1 VNHFSK
7 LTLLSLS
14 LTLAACSALTD
25 NKVDYKSA
33 TKNGPSLDVPPD
45 LTQLSRDSRYAVSDG
60 VVSAS
65 SFQAGQV
72 SESVPTAATSLG
84 DVRIERAG
92 TQRWLVVD
100 RPADKLWEPVRD
112 FWQENGFLLTLD
124 QANLGIMETEW
135 AENRAKIPQ
144 DFIRNA
150 LSKVLDSLYS
160 TGERDK
166 FRTRLERNAS
176 GGTDIFISHRG
187 MMEVYSNTQKDS
199 TVWQPRAADPEL
211 EAEFLRRLMVKLGVT
226 QEQSR
231 ALMAAGANKSL
242 SRAVMING
250 QPVVQVDESFDRAWR
265 RVGLSLDRTGFTVED
280 RDRSQ
285 GYLFCPLRGAD
296 GRQVGARLS
305 RQNLWCIQDS
315 RHSSFE
321 IPHSA
326 CQSGAINNS
335 IRARCQR
342 EAGHFSQCTAH
353 RESDRRRS
361 PVNPTQT
368 AAAPAAGGDLGES
381 A

>member
-1 VNHFSK
+1 MNHFSK

-285 GYLFCPLRGAD
+285 GIYFVRYVAPTADKSEPGFLDKIFGASKTADTAPLKYRIALVSQGQSTTVSVQDVSGKPDTSANAQRIVKVIAD
-296 GRQVGARLS
+296 
-305 RQNLWCIQDS
+305 
-315 RHSSFE
+315 
-321 IPHSA
+321 
-326 CQSGAINNS
+326 
-335 IRARCQR
+335 
-342 EAGHFSQCTAH
+342 
-353 RESDRRRS
+353 
-361 PVNPTQT
+361 
-368 AAAPAAGGDLGES
+368 DLQ
-381 A
+381 